1 MRADSSWGRFRRRLR
16 FLLSHSE
23 RQRLLGEEM
32 EFHLEQ
38 IAQDFAAQGM
48 PEVEARAAARR
59 KFGNMTHKS
68 EESRSVWLLRWWS
81 DLAQDLRYAFRGMRR
96 DAAFTAFVI
105 LIAGLGIGASST
117 VFSVVNALLLRPLPF
132 RDPGRLVW
140 IANVEWSTQVS
151 NFLDLREQNR
161 SFSDLAGWGSYG
173 TGDWQ
178 LTGTGEPERVTGV
191 PVTQNLFSLL
201 GVEPALGRS
210 FTADECRQRAYVP
223 QAVLLSYGFWQRRF
237 ASDPSVV
244 GSKLM
249 FNNRAVTVAGVL
261 PASFDFA
268 ALFAPGKPVDI
279 FIPWPLTDET
289 NRRGNTMTII
299 GRLKP
304 GASVENARPEFTL
317 LAKQMEIQHPPPER
331 NPMVPRLTPL
341 DRRIN
346 GRVRPALL
354 VLACAVGVVMLIVC
368 ANLSNLQLA
377 RMGVRQKEL
386 AMRTALGAGRLRLLR
401 QMLTESIAL
410 SCCGAVLGLS
420 LAIAGTAVVAH
431 LNAFNLPLLGS
442 VRIDGNVLAFTLL
455 AAVFTGVLFGVLPAL
470 QAPALAVQD
479 ALKEGGRGL
488 SAGKSRAWL
497 RHGLVVSEIAFAS
510 ILLVGAGLL
519 VRSFVR
525 VLDVDLG
532 FEPEHTAVLRVDS
545 TRISNLAQQNAFLDD
560 MLQRARSIPGVR
572 AAGVS
577 DVLPF
582 AGDRSWQVSAKGHVY
597 PKGQYPPEPYIRMIS
612 DGYFEAAGIRLEAGR
627 GFTEQDRAS
636 SERVVIVNQTL
647 ARTLWP
653 GQDPI
658 GQVVTQDGGRRVV
671 GVVAEVRHE
680 ALEKTGGSE
689 MYIPLRQTGD
699 YSDME
704 LVARTTLPRE
714 VFASGIRAALRPLDP
729 NLPIRA
735 VRSLQDLVDKAVSP
749 RRFLVMLLGGFA
761 AFALLLAS
769 LGIYAVISYS
779 VNQRAQEIGIRMALG
794 ASPADLQRRILLGTF
809 GLTALGLALGIGASR
824 ALSTM
829 LGSLLFGV
837 TSGDPITYFGVGAL
851 LIVVA
856 AAAGYIPAWRASRI
870 DPMVALRSN

>member
-1 MRADSSWGRFRRRLR
+1 
-16 FLLSHSE
+16 
-23 RQRLLGEEM
+23 M
-32 EFHLEQ
+32 EFHIESM
-38 IAQDFAAQGM
+38 AEDFAAQGM
-48 PEVEARAAARR
+48 TEQDARAAARR

-68 EESRSVWLLRWWS
+68 EESRGVWLVRWWS
-81 DLAQDLRYAFRGMRR
+81 DLAQDLRYSFRGMRR
-96 DAAFTAFVI
+96 DIGFTAFTI

-140 IANVEWSTQVS
+140 IANQEWSTQVS

-161 SFSDLAGWGSYG
+161 SFSDLAGWGAFYG

-201 GVEPALGRS
+201 GVEPVLGRS
-210 FTADECRQRAYVP
+210 FTADECRQ
-223 QAVLLSYGFWQRRF
+223 QAGAPPAVILSHGFWQRRF

-244 GSKLM
+244 GRKLT
-249 FNNRAVTVAGVL
+249 FNNRAVTVAGVM
-261 PASFDFA
+261 PASFDFT
-268 ALFAPGKPVDI
+268 ALFAPGTPVDI
-279 FIPWPLTDET
+279 FIPWPLTDAT
-289 NRRGNTMTII
+289 NRQGNTMTII

-331 NPMVPRLTPL
+331 NPVVPRLTPL
-341 DRRIN
+341 DQRIN

-377 RMGVRQKEL
+377 RMGARQKEL
-386 AMRTALGAGRLRLLR
+386 AMRAALGAGRLRLLR

-410 SCCGAVLGLS
+410 SFCGAVLGLA
-420 LAIAGTAVVAH
+420 LAIAGTRVVAH
-431 LNAFNLPLLGS
+431 LSAFNLPLLNS
-442 VRIDGNVLAFTLL
+442 VRIDGNALAFTLV
-455 AAVFTGVLFGVLPAL
+455 AAIFTGVLFGVLPAL

-479 ALKEGGRGL
+479 TLKEGGRGL
-488 SAGKSRAWL
+488 SAGKKRAWL
-497 RHGLVVSEIAFAS
+497 RNGLVISEIAFAS
-510 ILLVGAGLL
+510 VLLVGAGLL

-525 VLDVDLG
+525 VLDVNLG

-545 TRISNLAQQNAFLDD
+545 TRISTLPQQNAFLDD
-560 MLQRARSIPGVR
+560 MLERARSIPGVR

-636 SERVVIVNQTL
+636 SEKVAIVNQTL

-671 GVVAEVRHE
+671 GVVADVRHG
-680 ALEKTGGSE
+680 ALETTGGSE

-714 VFASGIRAALRPLDP
+714 VFASGIRTALRPLDP
-729 NLPIRA
+729 NLPIRE
-735 VRSLQDLVDKAVSP
+735 VRSLQDFVDKAVSP
-749 RRFLVMLLGGFA
+749 RRFVVMLLGGFA

-779 VNQRAQEIGIRMALG
+779 VNQRVQEIGIRMALG
-794 ASPADLQRRILLGTF
+794 ASPADLQRRILLSTF
-809 GLTALGLALGIGASR
+809 GLAALGLALGMAASR
-824 ALSTM
+824 ALSDT
-829 LGSLLFGV
+829 LGSLLYGV
-837 TSGDPITYFGVGAL
+837 TSGDPVTYVGVGAL
-851 LIVVA
+851 LIAVA
-856 AAAGYIPAWRASRI
+856 AVAGYIPAWRASRI

>member
-1 MRADSSWGRFRRRLR
+1 MGRFRRRLR

-23 RQRLLGEEM
+23 RERLLWEEM
-32 EFHLEQ
+32 DFHIESMTE
-38 IAQDFAAQGM
+38 DFAAQGM
-48 PEVEARAAARR
+48 SQDEARAAARR

-68 EESRSVWLLRWWS
+68 EESRGVWLLRWWS

-96 DAAFTAFVI
+96 DAAFTAFAI

-140 IANVEWSTQVS
+140 IANQEWSTQVS
-151 NFLDLREQNR
+151 NFLDFREQNR
-161 SFSDLAGWGSYG
+161 SFSDLAGWSSGG

-178 LTGTGEPERVTGV
+178 LMGTGESERVTGV
-191 PVTQNLFSLL
+191 SVTQNLFSLL
-201 GVEPALGRS
+201 GVEPVLGRS
-210 FTADECRQRAYVP
+210 FTPDECRQRAGAP

-268 ALFAPGKPVDI
+268 ALFAPGTPVDI

-289 NRRGNTMTII
+289 NRRGNTMTMI

-304 GASVENARPEFTL
+304 GATVENARPEFTQ

-331 NPMVPRLTPL
+331 NPVVPRLTPL
-341 DRRIN
+341 DQRIN

-377 RMGVRQKEL
+377 RMGARQKEL
-386 AMRTALGAGRLRLLR
+386 AMRAALGAGRLRLLR

-410 SCCGAVLGLS
+410 SCCGAVLGLA
-420 LAIAGTAVVAH
+420 LAIAGTRVVAH
-431 LNAFNLPLLGS
+431 LSAFNLPLLNS
-442 VRIDGNVLAFTLL
+442 VRIDGNALAFTLL
-455 AAVFTGVLFGVLPAL
+455 AAVLTGVLFGVLPAL
-470 QAPALAVQD
+470 QAPALAMQD
-479 ALKEGGRGL
+479 TLKEGGRGL
-488 SAGKSRAWL
+488 SAGKRRAWL
-497 RHGLVVSEIAFAS
+497 RNGLVVSEIAFAS
-510 ILLVGAGLL
+510 VLLVGAGLL

-525 VLDVDLG
+525 VLDVNLG
-532 FEPEHTAVLRVDS
+532 FEPEHTAVLRVDPS
-545 TRISNLAQQNAFLDD
+545 FRISSLAQQNAFLDD
-560 MLQRARSIPGVR
+560 MLQRARTVAGVR

-597 PKGQYPPEPYIRMIS
+597 PKGQYPPEPYIRMVS
-612 DGYFEAAGIRLEAGR
+612 DGYFEAAGIRLQAGR
-627 GFTEQDRAS
+627 VFTEQDRAS

-653 GQDPI
+653 GLDPI
-658 GQVVTQDGGRRVV
+658 GQEVTQDRGRRVV
-671 GVVAEVRHE
+671 GVVADVRHE
-680 ALEKTGGSE
+680 ALEKTGGPE

-699 YSDME
+699 YSAME
-704 LVARTTLPRE
+704 LVVRTTLPPE
-714 VFASGIRAALRPLDP
+714 AFASGIRAALRPLDP
-729 NLPIRA
+729 NLPVRE
-735 VRSLQDLVDKAVSP
+735 VRSLQNFVDKAVSP
-749 RRFLVMLLGGFA
+749 RRFFVMLLGGFA
-761 AFALLLAS
+761 VFALLLAS

-779 VNQRAQEIGIRMALG
+779 VNQRVQEIGIRMALG
-794 ASPADLQRRILLGTF
+794 ASPADLQRRILLNTF
-809 GLTALGLALGIGASR
+809 GLASLGLALGMAASR
-824 ALSTM
+824 ALSNT

-837 TSGDPITYFGVGAL
+837 TSGDPVTYVGVGAL

-856 AAAGYIPAWRASRI
+856 AVAGYIPAWRASRI

>member
-1 MRADSSWGRFRRRLR
+1 MGRFRRRLR

-23 RQRLLGEEM
+23 RQRLLWEEM
-32 EFHLEQ
+32 EFHIESM
-38 IAQDFAAQGM
+38 AEDFAAQGM
-48 PEVEARAAARR
+48 SESEARAAARR
-59 KFGNMTHKS
+59 KFGNMTQQS
-68 EESRSVWLLRWWS
+68 EDSRSVWLLRWWS

-96 DAAFTAFVI
+96 DVGFTAFTI

-140 IANVEWSTQVS
+140 IANQEWSTQVN
-151 NFLDLREQNR
+151 NFLDFREQNR
-161 SFSDLAGWGSYG
+161 SFSDLAGWDAFYG
-173 TGDWQ
+173 MGDWQ

-191 PVTQNLFSLL
+191 AVTQNFFPLL
-201 GVEPALGRS
+201 GVDPMLGRS
-210 FTADECRQRAYVP
+210 FTADECRQRARAP
-223 QAVLLSYGFWQRRF
+223 QVVLLSYGFWQRRF

-249 FNNRAVTVAGVL
+249 FNNGAITVAGVL

-268 ALFAPGKPVDI
+268 ALFAPGTPVDL
-279 FIPWPLTDET
+279 FVPMPLTEEM
-289 NRRGNTMTII
+289 NRRGNTMSML

-304 GASVENARPEFTL
+304 GATVENARPEFTL
-317 LAKQMEIQHPPPER
+317 LAKQMAIQHSER
-331 NPMVPRLTPL
+331 NPVVPRLTPL
-341 DRRIN
+341 DQRIN

-377 RMGVRQKEL
+377 RLGARQREL
-386 AMRTALGAGRLRLLR
+386 AMRAALGAGRLRLLR

-410 SCCGAVLGLS
+410 SCCGAVLGLA
-420 LAIAGTAVVAH
+420 LALAGARAVAH
-431 LNAFNLPLLGS
+431 LSAFNLPLLNT
-442 VRIDGNVLAFTLL
+442 VRIDGNVLAFTLV
-455 AAVFTGVLFGVLPAL
+455 AAVLTGVLFGVLPAL
-470 QAPALAVQD
+470 QAPALEMQD
-479 ALKEGGRGL
+479 ALKEGGRGM
-488 SAGKSRAWL
+488 SGGKRRAWL
-497 RHGLVVSEIAFAS
+497 RNGLVVSEIAFAS
-510 ILLVGAGLL
+510 VLLVGAGLL

-532 FEPEHTAVLRVDS
+532 FVPEHTAVLRVDPS
-545 TRISNLAQQNAFLDD
+545 SRLKSLAQQNAFLDD
-560 MLQRARSIPGVR
+560 MLQRARSVPGVR

-582 AGDRSWQVSAKGHVY
+582 AGDRSWQVGVKGVVY
-597 PKGQYPPEPYIRMIS
+597 PKDQHPESYIRMVS
-612 DGYFEAAGIRLEAGR
+612 DGYLAAAGIRLEAGR

-647 ARTLWP
+647 ARVLWP
-653 GQDPI
+653 GQDPL
-658 GQVVTQDGGRRVV
+658 GQVVSQDGGRRVV
-671 GVVAEVRHE
+671 GVVTDVRHE
-680 ALEKTGGSE
+680 ALEATGGSE

-704 LVARTTLPRE
+704 LVARTTLSRDA
-714 VFASGIRAALRPLDP
+714 FAAGIRTALRPLDP
-729 NLPIRA
+729 NLPIHE
-735 VRSLQDLVDKAVSP
+735 VRSLQDFVDKAVSP

-779 VNQRAQEIGIRMALG
+779 VNQRVQEIGIRMALG
-794 ASPADLQRRILLGTF
+794 ASPGDLQRRILLGTF
-809 GLTALGLALGIGASR
+809 GLTALGLALGIVASR
-824 ALSTM
+824 ALSNT
-829 LGSLLFGV
+829 LGSMLFGV
-837 TSGDPITYFGVGAL
+837 TSGDPVTYLGVGAL

-870 DPMVALRSN
+870 DPMVALRSE